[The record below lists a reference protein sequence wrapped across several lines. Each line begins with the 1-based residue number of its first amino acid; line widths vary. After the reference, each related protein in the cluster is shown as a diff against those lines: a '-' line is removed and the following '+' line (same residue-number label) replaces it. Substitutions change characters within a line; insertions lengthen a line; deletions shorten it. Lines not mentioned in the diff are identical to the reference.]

1 VKFPSD
7 MEASYASGE
16 DWRKGDLRL
25 RGGGWEKQIPRFARD
40 DKNSLRFAE
49 ERDDIRVPRRV

>member
-1 VKFPSD
+1 
-7 MEASYASGE
+7 
-16 DWRKGDLRL
+16 LRL

-49 ERDDIRVPRRV
+49 ERDDICVPRRV